1 MSTIGMGAGDSAYVV
16 VVVIGAIFALSRI
29 MSIRFSPQ
37 FLLLAI
43 ALTCLGVIEF
53 YISRRTTLLLT
64 VLLLVS
70 AKEIQPR
77 LLIGTFLAAK
87 IIGLCLVVALVIT
100 GIYGVE
106 THQYFK
112 MATGTYIQRVLVN
125 GSSTTIMHLSFLAI
139 IFLSFYMKKGRCGL
153 VYYLGF
159 FFLNLICANITG
171 SYMGFLLG
179 IGGLVLFWICQHVN
193 KFRELLVKY
202 STAVLPLLLLLT
214 FGTAFL
220 FGHSS
225 AVDAIDRLFQ
235 GRVYYNHYFMSNY
248 SVSLFGYGML
258 SDEKFY
264 EKAQKFA
271 LLKDTDDKYYTF
283 DEYKTLIEAEQ
294 TDKDK
299 MLIYIY
305 ATDRIAQYNYI
316 EAAKNKG
323 YSVLLM
329 DGQLDVHFIG
339 MLEQKFEKSRF
350 VRVDSDIVENLVR
363 KEEKAEVA
371 LSPAQRDMMTSIF
384 KSQIPAVEK
393 AEFMVMFE
401 AIGET
406 GHARQLQP
414 HCQHATPVDPTCLD
428 RGRSGLQCRSHAPAQ
443 PNRLAE
449 R

>member
-1 MSTIGMGAGDSAYVV
+1 MNNMGTQNDQKGSPQNRGVLSLRAIDVLYCAYLFSVVLMSTIGMGAGDSAYVV

-64 VLLLVS
+64 ALLLVS

-100 GIYGVE
+100 GVFGVE
-106 THQYFK
+106 TYQYFK
-112 MATGTYIQRVLVN
+112 MATGTYIQRVFVN

-153 VYYLGF
+153 VYYFGF
-159 FFLNLICANITG
+159 FFLDLICANITG

-179 IGGLVLFWICQHVN
+179 IGGLALFWICQHVN
-193 KFRELLVKY
+193 KFRGLLVKY

-214 FGTAFL
+214 FGTAFM

-248 SVSLFGYGML
+248 SVSLFGHGML
-258 SDEKFY
+258 SDEGNFDNSFVFVLVAYGAVTFCVLFGSIQLLIFRLKEQADWVSIALVVVYLIAALSESFY
-264 EKAQKFA
+264 PAA
-271 LLKDTDDKYYTF
+271 AVNPSLLLLVPLF
-283 DEYKTLIEAEQ
+283 ELVGQGEEKTL
-294 TDKDK
+294 T
-299 MLIYIY
+299 
-305 ATDRIAQYNYI
+305 NPH
-316 EAAKNKG
+316 AAH
-323 YSVLLM
+323 S
-329 DGQLDVHFIG
+329 
-339 MLEQKFEKSRF
+339 KSWG
-350 VRVDSDIVENLVR
+350 
-363 KEEKAEVA
+363 
-371 LSPAQRDMMTSIF
+371 RD
-384 KSQIPAVEK
+384 
-393 AEFMVMFE
+393 
-401 AIGET
+401 
-406 GHARQLQP
+406 
-414 HCQHATPVDPTCLD
+414 
-428 RGRSGLQCRSHAPAQ
+428 
-443 PNRLAE
+443 
-449 R
+449 

>member
-1 MSTIGMGAGDSAYVV
+1 MGAGDSAYVV

-258 SDEKFY
+258 SDEGNFDNSFVFVLVAYGAVTFCVLFGSIQLLIFRLK
-264 EKAQKFA
+264 KQSDWVSIA
-271 LLKDTDDKYYTF
+271 LVVVY
-283 DEYKTLIEAEQ
+283 LIA
-294 TDKDK
+294 
-299 MLIYIY
+299 
-305 ATDRIAQYNYI
+305 
-316 EAAKNKG
+316 
-323 YSVLLM
+323 
-329 DGQLDVHFIG
+329 
-339 MLEQKFEKSRF
+339 
-350 VRVDSDIVENLVR
+350 
-363 KEEKAEVA
+363 A
-371 LSPAQRDMMTSIF
+371 LSESFYPAAAVNPSLLLLVPLFELLGRATST
-384 KSQIPAVEK
+384 SYPAPN
-393 AEFMVMFE
+393 A
-401 AIGET
+401 
-406 GHARQLQP
+406 ARSRQSGY
-414 HCQHATPVDPTCLD
+414 VID
-428 RGRSGLQCRSHAPAQ
+428 R
-443 PNRLAE
+443 
-449 R
+449 